1 MMIELHIRIELTENQ
16 KAHKI
21 EFNTQ
26 LIKKLRR
33 ARIKHF
39 RAFLKS
45 GSIVCMNRV
54 FKCEELINELQE
66 EINMLN

>member
-1 MMIELHIRIELTENQ
+1 MMIELHIRIELTEDQ

-21 EFNTQ
+21 EFNTR
-26 LIKKLRR
+26 LINKLKK
-33 ARIKHF
+33 ARVKHF
-39 RAFLKS
+39 KDFLKS